1 MSPGGT
7 SQKQMKQG
15 GTSANNSPNPNNA
28 SGSAGEQ
35 GSNRRKQG
43 LKNLLSMRVQQAEE
57 FHAKVLQEKADLD
70 ERVAAMET
78 QQALVQAEAE

>member
-1 MSPGGT
+1 MSPEGASPGQRK
-7 SQKQMKQG
+7 SV
-15 GTSANNSPNPNNA
+15 NNSPNPTNA
-28 SGSAGEQ
+28 PNGSAGEQ

-57 FHAKVLQEKADLD
+57 FHAKLLQEKAELD

>member
-7 SQKQMKQG
+7 SQKLRQ
-15 GTSANNSPNPNNA
+15 SANNSPNPNNAA

-57 FHAKVLQEKADLD
+57 FHAKLLQEKAELD

>member
-7 SQKQMKQG
+7 SQKQRQ
-15 GTSANNSPNPNNA
+15 SANNSPNPNNAA

-57 FHAKVLQEKADLD
+57 FHAKLLQEKAELD

>member
-7 SQKQMKQG
+7 DPKQRK
-15 GTSANNSPNPNNA
+15 SANNSPNPNTA
-28 SGSAGEQ
+28 GGGSAGEQ

-57 FHAKVLQEKADLD
+57 FHAKLLQEKAELD

>member
-15 GTSANNSPNPNNA
+15 TSTNNSPNPNNA

-57 FHAKVLQEKADLD
+57 FHAKLLQEKAELD

-78 QQALVQAEAE
+78 QQALVQAEVE

>member
-7 SQKQMKQG
+7 SQKQRQ
-15 GTSANNSPNPNNA
+15 SASNSPNPNNA
-28 SGSAGEQ
+28 AGGSAGEQ

-57 FHAKVLQEKADLD
+57 FHAKLLQEKAELD